1 MSCRAT
7 SKDNWTSRHGRNGA
21 RVGVCADQAADSKPF
36 EADGESLPIWMQRAP
51 ARKLDRSTLES
62 LQDFEHGAVL
72 VVEEPTGA

>member
-7 SKDNWTSRHGRNGA
+7 SKDKWTSRRGRNGA
-21 RVGVCADQAADSKPF
+21 RRRLSRSGRGFESF
-36 EADGESLPIWMQRAP
+36 EAGGESLPIWMQRAP